1 MATSFAMILPFFF
14 WSNPSGHDFEFH
26 VNSWMEVLSQW
37 KQGVL
42 LPGWAGLAHFG
53 YGEARFIF
61 YPPLSWTLGAALGSV
76 LPWRAVPGAYVWI
89 ALTWSGCAMF
99 FLARRYLS
107 NRDATFAAVLYI
119 ASPYYVIVVYWRSA
133 LAELLAGGLLPL
145 LFLVVLRSQEKG
157 RQSVISLALIVAA
170 AWLTNI
176 PSAVMLTYSLA
187 LLLTLAAAFERKP
200 RILVNGA
207 LASLLGLGLASF
219 YLLPVLREQKWV
231 NLSQVLSPGIRPQE
245 NFLFTLTTDADHNRF
260 NWLVSAAAA
269 GEMIVLVATVFLAR
283 PRLRAKP
290 QMAADRGGWMLI
302 TWAAFSSLLTFSFTV
317 FAWNHFPELRF
328 VQFPWRWLLCLD
340 VGLALL
346 VTIAWR
352 RWLPRI
358 LLLGAM
364 LSLLVW
370 VSKHFQPPWWDTAAD
385 IAEMLDNQVTGQGY
399 DGTDEYVPLQADAS
413 EVKPRAPLVSPLIT
427 GGQTHVQVQRW
438 TAQSK
443 QFSVLSAAPGQILLR
458 LFNYPAWKAE
468 VNGQPVL
475 TETQD
480 DTGQMLVPMRAGL
493 NQVRIRFVTTKDRIV
508 GRIISV
514 LSLVLTCGMFLF
526 PRRDKQ
532 RADQSRLISAP

>member
-1 MATSFAMILPFFF
+1 MATAFAMILPFFF

-37 KQGVL
+37 RQGVL
-42 LPGWAGLAHFG
+42 SPGWAGLAHFG

-61 YPPLSWTLGAALGSV
+61 YPPLSWTLGAALGAV

-89 ALTWSGCAMF
+89 ALTLSGFAMF

-133 LAELLAGGLLPL
+133 LAELLAGSLLPL
-145 LFLVVLRSQEKG
+145 LFLVVLRSQEKS
-157 RQSVISLALIVAA
+157 RQSIISLALIVAA

-187 LLLTLAAAFERKP
+187 LLLTLAAALKRKP
-200 RILVNGA
+200 RILVNGV

-219 YLLPVLREQKWV
+219 YLLPVLHEQKWV
-231 NLSQVLSPGIRPQE
+231 NLAQVLSPGIRPQE
-245 NFLFTLTTDADHNRF
+245 NFLFTLTPDADHNRF
-260 NWLVSAAAA
+260 NWLVSAVAA
-269 GEMIVLVATVFLAR
+269 GEMIVLGATVFLAR
-283 PRLRAKP
+283 PRLRAEP
-290 QMAADRGGWMLI
+290 QMAADRGGWLLI
-302 TWAAFSSLLTFSFTV
+302 TWAAFSSLLTFPFTG

-328 VQFPWRWLLCLD
+328 VQFPWRWLLCMD

-346 VTIAWR
+346 LTIAWR

-358 LLLGAM
+358 LLFSAM

-370 VSKHFQPPWWDTAAD
+370 VSRHFQPPWWDTAAD
-385 IAEMLDNQVTGQGY
+385 ITEMLDNQVTGQGY
-399 DGTDEYVPLQADAS
+399 EGTDEYVPLQADAS
-413 EVKPRAPLVSPLIT
+413 EVKPGAPLVALT
-427 GGQTHVQVQRW
+427 KGGQLHVQMQRW
-438 TAQSK
+438 TASSK
-443 QFSVLSAAPGQILLR
+443 LFSFSTEAPGQVVLR

-468 VNGQPVL
+468 VNGHDVL

-480 DTGQMLVPMRAGL
+480 DTGQMLVPVRAGQ
-493 NQVRIRFVTTKDRIV
+493 NQVRITFVTTKDRIL
-508 GRIISV
+508 GRIISG
-514 LSLVLTCGMFLF
+514 LSLVLACGVFLLH
-526 PRRDKQ
+526 RRDKQ
-532 RADQSRLISAP
+532 IADRSQLTSAT